1 MITAE
6 EFKKIELEREK
17 VRKEQLRRK
26 ELETGIAQQ
35 VSEEAFKNFPEI
47 KHLSLEKFI
56 KFSELIGIAAHDL
69 AARIINFTF
78 KR

>member
-17 VRKEQLRRK
+17 VRKEQQRRK

-56 KFSELIGIAAHDL
+56 KFSELIGVAAHDL